1 MNRRQV
7 EGGQKDCSFQ
17 DGHIFIFFFKV
28 GLKGVLRITGDLSVC
43 VLHVKEDKMKHEIV
57 GQIGAAPALM

>member
-17 DGHIFIFFFKV
+17 DGHIFKRKV
-28 GLKGVLRITGDLSVC
+28 GLKGVLQITGNLSVC
-43 VLHVKEDKMKHEIV
+43 VLLVKEDKMKHEID
-57 GQIGAAPALM
+57 GRIGAAPALM